1 MNQKEMSLVSVI
13 IPSYNH
19 IDYVEEAVLSAVNQ
33 TYENIELIVL
43 DDGSTDGSVELLK
56 HLAEQYG
63 FSLVVKANEG
73 LSATLNRGID
83 LSNGRYICVCASDD
97 ILVLDKIEKQVAFM
111 EENHQY
117 IMAYG
122 QKINFYSNGT
132 KRPIKNSC
140 YRSGYIFKDL
150 LLFNFFIPPVSV
162 IYRKEV
168 FDAVGG
174 FDTDLAVEDMDMF
187 LRIASKFEIGF
198 QDDYFYY
205 YRVHDA
211 NTIGN
216 VAKMEENTIA
226 ILNKW
231 KDSEYYAD
239 AIFKKNILYFR
250 NYATSNKLEAIKRLP
265 WRLATLKEKAF
276 YYGMLLLVIPRC
288 IYSFLRG
295 A

>member
-1 MNQKEMSLVSVI
+1 MNQKKMPLVSVI

-19 IDYVEEAVLSAVNQ
+19 VDYVEEAVLSVVNQ

-43 DDGSTDGSVELLK
+43 DDGSTDGSIELLK
-56 HLAEQYG
+56 ALSEQYG

-73 LSATLNRGID
+73 LSATLNLGIE

-111 EENHQY
+111 EENYQY
-117 IMAYG
+117 MMAYG
-122 QKINFYSNGT
+122 QKVNFYPDGT

-140 YRSGYIFKDL
+140 YKSGYVFKDL

-162 IYRKEV
+162 IYRREV

-174 FDTDLAVEDMDMF
+174 FDTDLAAEDVDMF
-187 LRIASKFEIGF
+187 LRIASRFEIGF

-239 AIFKKNILYFR
+239 AMFRKDILYFR
-250 NYATSNKLEAIKRLP
+250 NYAASNKLVALKRIP
-265 WRLATLKEKAF
+265 WRLASLKEKIF
-276 YYGMLLLVIPRC
+276 YHGVLLLLVPKFM
-288 IYSFLRG
+288 YNFLRG
-295 A
+295 T